1 MFLVYA
7 MAALAVV
14 CAVGIVVD
22 PRVLVGAP
30 IWLKPFKFAVSFVLY
45 GVTLAW
51 MLSLLPRRSRLA
63 ERMATLIVAIAVTEN
78 VWIVGQVVRGQ
89 TSHFNDSTP
98 LNLILFAA
106 MGAAI
111 GVLFFAHLV
120 LGIVVLI
127 RRIPDLVARRAVG
140 WGLGLS
146 LVGMVAAVPMA
157 LPGQDPGIEGVA
169 GAHSVGVP
177 DGGAGLPLV
186 GWSTMGGDLRIG
198 HFVGLHALQAL
209 PLLAILLNRFA
220 TRLDERTR
228 ARLVVVAGAAYG
240 VLTVMLT
247 WQALRGQALLRPD
260 AVTLAA
266 VAALVVATATAA
278 ALVLAHAAPLRPGVG
293 RMTEMLFV
301 LTFAVAAP
309 FWAMMIL
316 LPRWSWTARVI
327 SSPLIVLPVVVIY
340 ALLVIPAFGD
350 VLPAVASPTLTGVR
364 DLLGTSDGAAAG
376 WAHMIAFDLF
386 VGRWAWLD
394 SRERGCR
401 RW

>member
-14 CAVGIVVD
+14 CAVGLVVD

-278 ALVLAHAAPLRPGVG
+278 ALVLARRRRSDLALAA
-293 RMTEMLFV
+293 
-301 LTFAVAAP
+301 
-309 FWAMMIL
+309 
-316 LPRWSWTARVI
+316 
-327 SSPLIVLPVVVIY
+327 
-340 ALLVIPAFGD
+340 
-350 VLPAVASPTLTGVR
+350 
-364 DLLGTSDGAAAG
+364 
-376 WAHMIAFDLF
+376 
-386 VGRWAWLD
+386 
-394 SRERGCR
+394 
-401 RW
+401 

>member
-1 MFLVYA
+1 MTIDLRRAARWHRPLMFLVYA

-63 ERMATLIVAIAVTEN
+63 ERMATLIVAVAAVEN
-78 VWIVGQVVRGQ
+78 VVIVGQVVRGQ

-98 LNLILFAA
+98 LNTALFAA

-146 LVGMVAAVPMA
+146 LLGMAAAVPMA
-157 LPGQDPGIEGVA
+157 LPGQDPGIEGVV

-209 PLLAILLNRFA
+209 PILAILLNRFA

-278 ALVLAHAAPLRPGVG
+278 ALVLARRRRSDLALAA
-293 RMTEMLFV
+293 
-301 LTFAVAAP
+301 
-309 FWAMMIL
+309 
-316 LPRWSWTARVI
+316 
-327 SSPLIVLPVVVIY
+327 
-340 ALLVIPAFGD
+340 
-350 VLPAVASPTLTGVR
+350 
-364 DLLGTSDGAAAG
+364 
-376 WAHMIAFDLF
+376 
-386 VGRWAWLD
+386 
-394 SRERGCR
+394 
-401 RW
+401 

>member
-146 LVGMVAAVPMA
+146 LLGMVAAVPMA

-209 PLLAILLNRFA
+209 PILAILLNRFA

-266 VAALVVATATAA
+266 VAALVVATATAG
-278 ALVLAHAAPLRPGVG
+278 ALVLARRRRSGLALAA
-293 RMTEMLFV
+293 
-301 LTFAVAAP
+301 
-309 FWAMMIL
+309 
-316 LPRWSWTARVI
+316 
-327 SSPLIVLPVVVIY
+327 
-340 ALLVIPAFGD
+340 
-350 VLPAVASPTLTGVR
+350 
-364 DLLGTSDGAAAG
+364 
-376 WAHMIAFDLF
+376 
-386 VGRWAWLD
+386 
-394 SRERGCR
+394 
-401 RW
+401 

>member
-1 MFLVYA
+1 MTIDLRWAARWHRPLMFLVYA

-209 PLLAILLNRFA
+209 PILAILLNRFA

-278 ALVLAHAAPLRPGVG
+278 ALVLARRRRSDLALAA
-293 RMTEMLFV
+293 
-301 LTFAVAAP
+301 
-309 FWAMMIL
+309 
-316 LPRWSWTARVI
+316 
-327 SSPLIVLPVVVIY
+327 
-340 ALLVIPAFGD
+340 
-350 VLPAVASPTLTGVR
+350 
-364 DLLGTSDGAAAG
+364 
-376 WAHMIAFDLF
+376 
-386 VGRWAWLD
+386 
-394 SRERGCR
+394 
-401 RW
+401 